1 MSEFRGKAIQD
12 TGNVVVPSGS
22 QKKSSGDE
30 FTEEIAHSKEVVN
43 GLFAGDVNL
52 NTVQKTLGTNWTLEN
67 AATISQWMY
76 IGAYQIKLLG
86 VTIDAQRV
94 CIRANAITGIIL
106 STLTGT
112 LSVTT
117 LGISDPSNIY
127 GTVTSIIFALF
138 SFTIAIFTGYIKI
151 YQIQE
156 TLEECIKT
164 KQDWITF
171 TSTITSELQ
180 LPLHLRR
187 DALFLLIKHKDA
199 YLDLI
204 KRDIDITKSSIRKVA
219 QVMPRPDPRF
229 PKQSS
234 KVACLSDVVLEVQ
247 NTVMCELI
255 ENTPLKFPMH
265 NEKPVEITQESPPQI
280 GDIVKMNQSYVTAK
294 TSSNIRALCAKANY
308 IGMVMGKKE
317 DQYCIYMSDTSL
329 EPDIICDSSAFE
341 LSPNDMIQSNYSVG
355 DIVFAYHMVDDYR
368 NTIRGFFNA
377 SIVDKKINMV
387 WGKPTGH
394 TYSVRFHHDISKQY
408 DNICEYRLRT
418 TKPMARMGDIMKKK
432 DGALCFIRDIEYKDF
447 NWIYEVIDE
456 YGKITKETLVQK
468 NPEDTKDRFGVG
480 CAVMWPTD
488 YSRFAETWNQKE
500 KKPPTLVKGVIIG
513 PKDKL
518 LVPVVRIDEEAV
530 YEERPIEK
538 LISDQTNITPEKFYA
553 GNSIEYQAY
562 DKSFIAANR
571 QKIVKGEISA
581 FKWKSGTIDLNLKLG
596 ARFGNTYRVKGEDN
610 ELVTVPE
617 ILIRKK
623 PAAPSEPEIKVLT
636 S

>member
-12 TGNVVVPSGS
+12 TGDVVVPST
-22 QKKSSGDE
+22 QKKDE
-30 FTEEIAHSKEVVN
+30 LSQDKEIVK

-52 NTVQKTLGTNWTLEN
+52 NTVQKTLGTNWTVEN

-76 IGAYQIKLLG
+76 IGAFQIKLLEA
-86 VTIDAQRV
+86 TIDAQRV

-117 LGISDPSNIY
+117 LGISDSNNVY

-204 KRDIDITKSSIRKVA
+204 KRDIDISENAIRKVER
-219 QVMPRPDPRF
+219 VMPRPDPRF
-229 PKQSS
+229 PKQTS

-255 ENTPLKFPMH
+255 EHTPIKLPLD
-265 NEKPVEITQESPPQI
+265 ETPADITQESPPQI
-280 GDIVKMNQSYVTAK
+280 GDTVKMNQSYIAAK
-294 TSSNIRALCAKANY
+294 TVSNIRALCAKANY
-308 IGMVMGKKE
+308 IGMVMGKTE
-317 DQYCIYMSDTSL
+317 DQYCIYLSDTSL

-341 LSPNDMIQSNYSVG
+341 LSPTNMLKANYSVG

-368 NTIRGFFNA
+368 NNIRGFFRA

-408 DNICEYRLRT
+408 DDICEYRLRT
-418 TKPMARMGDIMKKK
+418 TKPIAHMGDIMKKK
-432 DGALCFIRDIEYKDF
+432 DGVLCFVKDIEYKDF

-456 YGKITKETLVQK
+456 YGKTTKETLIQK
-468 NPEDTKDRFGVG
+468 NTEDTKERLGVG
-480 CAVMWPTD
+480 SPVLWITD
-488 YSRFAETWNQKE
+488 YSKFSEPWNQKE
-500 KKPPTLVKGVIIG
+500 KKPPTLVQGVIIG

-518 LVPVVRIDEEAV
+518 LVPIIRLEDAV
-530 YEERPIEK
+530 YEERPVEK
-538 LISDQTNITPEKFYA
+538 LILDQTNTTPAKFIV
-553 GNSIEYQAY
+553 GNSIEYQFY
-562 DKSFIAANR
+562 DKTFISANR
-571 QKIVKGEISA
+571 QKIAKGEISA
-581 FKWKSGTIDLNLKLG
+581 FKWQSGIIDLNYKLG
-596 ARFGNTYRVKGEDN
+596 VRFGNTYRVKGEDN
-610 ELVTVPE
+610 EFVTVPE

-623 PAAPSEPEIKVLT
+623 STATPETAVPEIKVLT